1 MKVPGLYELS
11 RALKPLR
18 RRLRRGWYV
27 LTGQREKAVVRIARE
42 IRGMFRDDE
51 IRLLYRT
58 TASAPGPGDIAEI
71 GSWMGRT
78 SVVMG
83 LALRDAGVR
92 DCRIY
97 AIDHHVGSEE
107 HVEFIARQGSTLD
120 AFRRNVAAAG
130 VRELVEEI
138 VMKSVEGAKEL
149 AARGV
154 RLRMAFIDGAHD
166 EESVRQDIRAMLP
179 LLEPRALVLFHDY
192 LPEAAPGTGYPG
204 VHRAFQTEL
213 ADRVE
218 IVDRA
223 FSLLVTRL
231 KR

>member
-1 MKVPGLYELS
+1 
-11 RALKPLR
+11 
-18 RRLRRGWYV
+18 
-27 LTGQREKAVVRIARE
+27 
-42 IRGMFRDDE
+42 
-51 IRLLYRT
+51 
-58 TASAPGPGDIAEI
+58 
-71 GSWMGRT
+71 
-78 SVVMG
+78 
-83 LALRDAGVR
+83 
-92 DCRIY
+92 
-97 AIDHHVGSEE
+97 
-107 HVEFIARQGSTLD
+107 
-120 AFRRNVAAAG
+120 
-130 VRELVEEI
+130 
-138 VMKSVEGAKEL
+138 
-149 AARGV
+149 
-154 RLRMAFIDGAHD
+154 MAFIDGAHD